1 MAEELKVDPL
11 ALHNGSNDMLE
22 SVGDA
27 ALSFANHEDGLA
39 EAAPGWVGS
48 SQEALGELAARWEAR
63 HGHHKLQVG
72 NLGSHVAE
80 AMLRFVTNEDDAAR
94 AMRSLAQ

>member
-1 MAEELKVDPL
+1 MAEELKLDPL

-22 SVGDA
+22 SVGEA

-80 AMLRFVTNEDDAAR
+80 ALLRFVTNEDDAAR
-94 AMRSLAQ
+94 AMRSLAE

>member
-1 MAEELKVDPL
+1 MAEELKLDPL

-22 SVGDA
+22 SVGEA

-39 EAAPGWVGS
+39 DAAPGWVGS

-80 AMLRFVTNEDDAAR
+80 ATLRFVTNEDDAAR
-94 AMRSLAQ
+94 ARRSLAE